1 MHKQV
6 TSAAASKDQL
16 VQIANCLAEY
26 TRLRERY
33 DSYND
38 FTENAFCSIKR
49 SALYCTNVL
58 ETAYFDLNK
67 IEPQTKNLE
76 SALNKFSEVFN
87 DRFSRINTEVKALQ
101 SSLAMLSET
110 LDKSTLPKPKTKP
123 PNQKTRYIAAI
134 VANCYKDKFQR
145 WPITPAKRPQR
156 AFIKCTEQIC
166 VILDKRNLYGI
177 SGACEDFAEKPWQ
190 LWDNSPPSINY

>member
-1 MHKQV
+1 M
-6 TSAAASKDQL
+6 TSSAASKDQL

-26 TRLRERY
+26 TRLKERY
-33 DSYND
+33 DSYED
-38 FTENAFCSIKR
+38 LTENASSSIKS
-49 SALYCTNVL
+49 SALYCSNVL
-58 ETAYFDLNK
+58 ETAFFDLNR
-67 IEPQTKNLE
+67 IEPQKKNLE
-76 SALNKFSEVFN
+76 NALNEFSEVFK
-87 DRFSRINTEVKALQ
+87 DSFSRINTEVKALK
-101 SSLAMLSET
+101 SSLQSLSKT
-110 LDKSTLPKPKTKP
+110 LDKSTLPEPKTKP
-123 PNQKTRYIAAI
+123 PNNKTRYIAAI

-177 SGACEDFAEKPWQ
+177 SGACEDFAKKPWQ

>member
-1 MHKQV
+1 V
-6 TSAAASKDQL
+6 TSSAASKDQL

-38 FTENAFCSIKR
+38 FKENASSSIKS

-67 IEPQTKNLE
+67 IEPQVKKLE
-76 SALNKFSEVFN
+76 SALNEFSEVFK
-87 DRFSRINTEVKALQ
+87 DRFSRINVEVKALQ
-101 SSLAMLSET
+101 SSLATLSET
-110 LDKSTLPKPKTKP
+110 LDNSTLPKPRTKP
-123 PNQKTRYIAAI
+123 PNHKTRYIAAI
-134 VANCYKDKFQR
+134 VANCYRYKFQR
-145 WPITPAKRPQR
+145 WPITPAKRPKR

-166 VILDKRNLYGI
+166 IILDKRNLYGI

-190 LWDNSPPSINY
+190 LWDNSPPSINS

>member
-1 MHKQV
+1 M
-6 TSAAASKDQL
+6 TPAAASKDQL

-33 DSYND
+33 DSYDD
-38 FTENAFCSIKR
+38 FKKNASSSIK
-49 SALYCTNVL
+49 SSTLYCANVV

-67 IEPQTKNLE
+67 IEPQKKKLE
-76 SALNKFSEVFN
+76 SALNEFSEVFK
-87 DRFSRINTEVKALQ
+87 DSFSRINTEAKALQ

-134 VANCYKDKFQR
+134 VANCYRDKFQR

-166 VILDKRNLYGI
+166 MILDKRNLYGI
-177 SGACEDFAEKPWQ
+177 SGACEDFAKKPWH
-190 LWDNSPPSINY
+190 LWDNSPPSINS